1 MSYRELLAASTKN
14 LNTMNFLRRLS
25 RIFSKYMALIVI
37 AMALTALFCPNAVS
51 FIKTSYINTLLGIVM
66 FGMGLTLKPNDFRIL
81 FSHPKDVLI
90 GTVAQFLIMPLLAF
104 LLVKAFSLT
113 PELAVGVILV
123 GTCPGGTSSNV
134 MTYLA
139 KGDVALS
146 VGITSA
152 STILAPVMTPLL
164 TYVYAGKTVDVNMLS
179 MFLSIIQVVLLPIA
193 IGFAV
198 NRFFSRFAEKAIDVL
213 PLVSTLAIVAIVGA
227 VVSANAARLMGC
239 GLLILIIVV
248 LHNLL
253 GYALGYAAAKLLK
266 MDTTKR
272 RAVAIEVGMQNS
284 GLATSLATVHFAQY
298 PLATIPGAVFSVWH
312 NVSGAI
318 LANVFLRRTERKEQ
332 PTHR

>member
-1 MSYRELLAASTKN
+1 
-14 LNTMNFLRRLS
+14 MNFLRRLS

>member
-1 MSYRELLAASTKN
+1 
-14 LNTMNFLRRLS
+14 MNFLRRLS
-25 RIFSKYMALIVI
+25 RVFSKYMALIVI
-37 AMALTALFCPNAVS
+37 VMALISLFFPNAVS

-81 FSHPKDVLI
+81 FSHPKEVLI

-104 LLVKAFSLT
+104 LLTKAFNLS

-139 KGDVALS
+139 KGDVPLS

-164 TYVYAGKTVDVNMLS
+164 TYAYAGKTVDVNMLS

-239 GLLILIIVV
+239 GLLILVIVV

-253 GYALGYAAAKLLK
+253 GYALGYAAAKLMK
-266 MDTTKR
+266 MNMAKR
-272 RAVAIEVGMQNS
+272 KAVAIEVGMQNS

-318 LANVFLRRTERKEQ
+318 LANLFLRRTERKEQ
-332 PTHR
+332 AASY

>member
-1 MSYRELLAASTKN
+1 
-14 LNTMNFLRRLS
+14 MNFLRKLS
-25 RIFSKYMALIVI
+25 RVFSKYMALIVI
-37 AMALTALFCPNAVS
+37 VMALISLFFPNAVS

-104 LLVKAFSLT
+104 LLTKAFNLS

-139 KGDVALS
+139 KGDVPLS

-164 TYVYAGKTVDVNMLS
+164 TYAYAGKTVDVNMLS

-198 NRFFSRFAEKAIDVL
+198 NRFFSKFAEKAIDVL
-213 PLVSTLAIVAIVGA
+213 PLVSTLAIVTIVGA

-239 GLLILIIVV
+239 GLLILVIVV

-253 GYALGYAAAKLLK
+253 GYALGYAAAKLMK
-266 MDTTKR
+266 MNMAKR
-272 RAVAIEVGMQNS
+272 KAVAIEVGMQNS

-318 LANVFLRRTERKEQ
+318 LANLFLRRTERKEQ
-332 PTHR
+332 ATK

>member
-1 MSYRELLAASTKN
+1 
-14 LNTMNFLRRLS
+14 
-25 RIFSKYMALIVI
+25 MALIVI